1 MKNVIAILL
10 CVLAVSCRMH
20 SVSSELEET
29 LSQAGSNRGELF
41 RVLAHYEEEEDSL
54 KLRAAQFLLEN
65 MAWKAYATG
74 RVVEEYFAFMDSVFR
89 TGHKSEE
96 ELPLIYGQYE
106 RQARYLKEKPV
117 IALDAR
123 TLTADY
129 LIRNIDEAFAVWHR
143 PWNCHLSFDEFCE
156 WILPYRVS
164 GEVPEEWRTLYRE
177 RFEPLL
183 QSDTIRT
190 ARQACT
196 VINNELMKYSI
207 CIPER
212 SVLPVTLPSR
222 LLMNIKFGLCGD
234 YANLAVFAMR
244 SAGIPVGI
252 ETVPYWGRG
261 NGRHT
266 FNVVYDNDSTFH
278 DFSGAEQNPDEHL
291 IRFRHEM
298 PKVYRSTFGKQPSS
312 LAMQRGTEDV
322 PDFFKN
328 PCLEDVTGNYP
339 FIEARDITVPV
350 RRHSDR
356 KFAYLCVYHPEEWI
370 PVAWGRRQGD
380 SVRFQNVC
388 PNIVY
393 HPALYADGK
402 LQLTGHPF
410 LLDTLGHVNVLAPQA
425 STRTCTIGTVYKDAP
440 KLIKLLP
447 SFIGGKIQGANRPD
461 FSDAVTYYTFT
472 ENPTFKYTTVHCGNT
487 KPCKYLRYLLSG
499 QSKGDMADLEFYAKG
514 SDVPLKGKVT
524 GQYKPSLTYSG
535 SGAEAMFDDNP
546 LTFFHTADTL
556 SWGGLELEKPVSVS
570 RIRFIIRSENN
581 GIRKGNEYEL
591 FYMDRDKWV
600 SLGRKIATEDDGLE
614 YRGVPKNALFRWID
628 HTKDISKR
636 IFIIENNKE
645 TWY

>member
-20 SVSSELEET
+20 SASSELEET

-41 RVLAHYEEEEDSL
+41 QVLAHYEEEDSL

-65 MAWKAYATG
+65 MAWKAYTTG

-106 RQARYLKEKPV
+106 RQARYLKEKLV

-143 PWNCHLSFDEFCE
+143 PWNRHLSFDEFCE

-207 CIPER
+207 CIPES

-291 IRFRHEM
+291 IRFCHEM
-298 PKVYRSTFGKQPSS
+298 PKVYRRTFGKQPSS
-312 LAMQRGTEDV
+312 LAMQRGTQDV
-322 PDFFKN
+322 PTFSRI
-328 PCLEDVTGNYP
+328 PVWRMLPATIRLLSPV
-339 FIEARDITVPV
+339 ADITVPV
-350 RRHSDR
+350 EGYSYR
-356 KFAYLCVYHPEEWI
+356 KFAYLCVYHPKQWI

-380 SVRFQNVC
+380 SVRFRNVC

-402 LQLTGHPF
+402 R
-410 LLDTLGHVNVLAPQA
+410 N
-425 STRTCTIGTVYKDAP
+425 
-440 KLIKLLP
+440 
-447 SFIGGKIQGANRPD
+447 
-461 FSDAVTYYTFT
+461 
-472 ENPTFKYTTVHCGNT
+472 
-487 KPCKYLRYLLSG
+487 
-499 QSKGDMADLEFYAKG
+499 
-514 SDVPLKGKVT
+514 
-524 GQYKPSLTYSG
+524 
-535 SGAEAMFDDNP
+535 
-546 LTFFHTADTL
+546 
-556 SWGGLELEKPVSVS
+556 
-570 RIRFIIRSENN
+570 
-581 GIRKGNEYEL
+581 
-591 FYMDRDKWV
+591 
-600 SLGRKIATEDDGLE
+600 
-614 YRGVPKNALFRWID
+614 
-628 HTKDISKR
+628 
-636 IFIIENNKE
+636 
-645 TWY
+645 

>member
-65 MAWKAYATG
+65 MAWKAYTTG

-106 RQARYLKEKPV
+106 RQARYLKEKQV

-143 PWNCHLSFDEFCE
+143 PWNRHLSFDEFCE

-298 PKVYRSTFGKQPSS
+298 PKVYRRTFGKSLHHWPCNAGLRMSPFFSRIPIWRMLPATIRLLKPVTLPYWWRVILTASS
-312 LAMQRGTEDV
+312 PICA
-322 PDFFKN
+322 
-328 PCLEDVTGNYP
+328 
-339 FIEARDITVPV
+339 
-350 RRHSDR
+350 
-356 KFAYLCVYHPEEWI
+356 
-370 PVAWGRRQGD
+370 
-380 SVRFQNVC
+380 
-388 PNIVY
+388 
-393 HPALYADGK
+393 
-402 LQLTGHPF
+402 
-410 LLDTLGHVNVLAPQA
+410 
-425 STRTCTIGTVYKDAP
+425 CTI
-440 KLIKLLP
+440 
-447 SFIGGKIQGANRPD
+447 
-461 FSDAVTYYTFT
+461 
-472 ENPTFKYTTVHCGNT
+472 
-487 KPCKYLRYLLSG
+487 
-499 QSKGDMADLEFYAKG
+499 
-514 SDVPLKGKVT
+514 LK
-524 GQYKPSLTYSG
+524 
-535 SGAEAMFDDNP
+535 
-546 LTFFHTADTL
+546 
-556 SWGGLELEKPVSVS
+556 
-570 RIRFIIRSENN
+570 N
-581 GIRKGNEYEL
+581 G
-591 FYMDRDKWV
+591 F
-600 SLGRKIATEDDGLE
+600 
-614 YRGVPKNALFRWID
+614 P
-628 HTKDISKR
+628 
-636 IFIIENNKE
+636 
-645 TWY
+645 

>member
-164 GEVPEEWRTLYRE
+164 GEVPEEWRTLYQE

-298 PKVYRSTFGKQPSS
+298 PKVYRRTFGKQPSS

-350 RRHSDR
+350 ERHSDR

>member
-350 RRHSDR
+350 ERHSDR

>member
-1 MKNVIAILL
+1 MKGVILILL
-10 CVLAVSCRMH
+10 CMLVASCRMRP
-20 SVSSELEET
+20 VSSGLEET
-29 LSQAGSNRGELF
+29 LSQAGSNRDELF
-41 RVLAHYEEEEDSL
+41 RVLAHYEKEGDSL

-65 MAWKAYATG
+65 MAGKAYATG
-74 RVVEEYFAFMDSVFR
+74 RVVDEYCAFMDSVFR

-96 ELPLIYGQYE
+96 ELPSIYEQYE
-106 RQARYLKEKPV
+106 KQARYLKEEPV
-117 IALDAR
+117 LALDAR

-129 LIRNIDEAFAVWHR
+129 LIRNIDEAFAVWDR
-143 PWNCHLSFDEFCE
+143 PWNRHLSFNEFCE

-196 VINNELMKYSI
+196 VINNELIKYSI
-207 CIPER
+207 CIPEK
-212 SVLPVTLPSR
+212 SVLPVTLPPH

-234 YANLAVFAMR
+234 YANLAMFAMR
-244 SAGIPVGI
+244 AAGIPVGI
-252 ETVPYWGRG
+252 EIVPYWGRG

-266 FNVVYDNDSTFH
+266 FNVVYDSDSTFH

-298 PKVYRSTFGKQPSS
+298 PKVYRQTFGKQPSS
-312 LAMQRGTEDV
+312 LAMQCGNEDV

-350 RRHSDR
+350 EGHSDR
-356 KFAYLCVYHPEEWI
+356 KFAYLCVYHPTQWI

-410 LLDTLGHVNVLAPQA
+410 LLDTLGCVNVLAPQTDTVNCVL
-425 STRTCTIGTVYKDAP
+425 STLYKDAP

-447 SFIGGKIQGANRPD
+447 TFVGGKIQGANRPD

-472 ENPTFKYTTVHCGNT
+472 EQPTFKYTTVDCRNT
-487 KPCKYLRYLLSG
+487 KPCKYLRYLSSDRG
-499 QSKGDMADLEFYAKG
+499 TGNMADVEFYAEG
-514 SDVPLKGKVT
+514 SDVPLKGKVI
-524 GQYKPSLTYSG
+524 GHYKPSLQFFD
-535 SGAEAMFDDNP
+535 SGAEAMFDGDP
-546 LTFFHTADTL
+546 TTFFHTADTL
-556 SWGGLELEKPVSVS
+556 SWGGLELEKPAAVS
-570 RIRFIIRSENN
+570 RIRFIIRSKNN
-581 GIRKGNEYEL
+581 GIRKGSEYEL

-600 SLGRKIATEDDGLE
+600 SLGSQVATEDDRLE
-614 YRGVPKNALFRWID
+614 YKGVPKNALFRWID
-628 HTKDISKR
+628 HTKDNSKR
-636 IFIIENNKE
+636 IFIIENKKE
-645 TWY
+645 VWY

>member
-1 MKNVIAILL
+1 M
-10 CVLAVSCRMH
+10 
-20 SVSSELEET
+20 
-29 LSQAGSNRGELF
+29 
-41 RVLAHYEEEEDSL
+41 
-54 KLRAAQFLLEN
+54 
-65 MAWKAYATG
+65 
-74 RVVEEYFAFMDSVFR
+74 
-89 TGHKSEE
+89 
-96 ELPLIYGQYE
+96 
-106 RQARYLKEKPV
+106 
-117 IALDAR
+117 
-123 TLTADY
+123 
-129 LIRNIDEAFAVWHR
+129 
-143 PWNCHLSFDEFCE
+143 
-156 WILPYRVS
+156 
-164 GEVPEEWRTLYRE
+164 
-177 RFEPLL
+177 

-207 CIPER
+207 CIPES

-298 PKVYRSTFGKQPSS
+298 PKVYRRTFGKQPSS

-339 FIEARDITVPV
+339 FIESRDITVPV
-350 RRHSDR
+350 EGYSDR

-380 SVRFQNVC
+380 SVRFRNVC

-447 SFIGGKIQGANRPD
+447 SFLGGKIQGANRPD

-472 ENPTFKYTTVHCGNT
+472 ENPTFKYTIVHCGKT
-487 KPCKYLRYLLSG
+487 KPCKYLRYLSSDRG
-499 QSKGDMADLEFYAKG
+499 TGNMADLEFYAEG

-524 GQYKPSLTYSG
+524 GQYKPSPTYSG
-535 SGAEAMFDDNP
+535 SGAEAMFDGNP

>member
-298 PKVYRSTFGKQPSS
+298 PKVYRRTFGKQPSS

-350 RRHSDR
+350 ERHSDR

>member
-106 RQARYLKEKPV
+106 RQARYLKEKQV

-143 PWNCHLSFDEFCE
+143 PWNRHLSFDEFCE

-298 PKVYRSTFGKQPSS
+298 PKVYRRTFGKQPSS

-322 PDFFKN
+322 PIFFKN
-328 PCLEDVTGNYP
+328 PYLEDVTGNYP
-339 FIEARDITVPV
+339 FIEARDITVLV
-350 RRHSDR
+350 EGHSDR

-380 SVRFQNVC
+380 SVRFRDVC

-393 HPALYADGK
+393 HPAIYADGK

-410 LLDTLGHVNVLAPQA
+410 LLDTLGHVNVLAPQT
-425 STRTCTIGTVYKDAP
+425 STRTCTIGTIYKDAP

-645 TWY
+645 IWY

>member
-1 MKNVIAILL
+1 MKNVIAVLL

-41 RVLAHYEEEEDSL
+41 RVLTHYEEEGDSL

-74 RVVEEYFAFMDSVFR
+74 RVVEEYCVFMDSVFR
-89 TGHKSEE
+89 TGHKREE

-143 PWNCHLSFDEFCE
+143 PWNRHLSFDEFCE

-207 CIPER
+207 CIPES

-298 PKVYRSTFGKQPSS
+298 PKVYRRTFGKQPSS

-339 FIEARDITVPV
+339 FIESRDITVPV
-350 RRHSDR
+350 EGYSDR

-380 SVRFQNVC
+380 SVRFRNVC

-410 LLDTLGHVNVLAPQA
+410 LLDTLGHVNVLAPLA

-447 SFIGGKIQGANRPD
+447 SFLGGKIQGANRPD

-472 ENPTFKYTTVHCGNT
+472 ENPTFKYTIVHCGKT
-487 KPCKYLRYLLSG
+487 KPCKYLRYLSSDRG
-499 QSKGDMADLEFYAKG
+499 TGNMADLEFYAEG

-524 GQYKPSLTYSG
+524 GQYKPSPTYSG
-535 SGAEAMFDDNP
+535 SGAEAMFDGNP

-556 SWGGLELEKPVSVS
+556 SWGGLELEKPVSVY

>member
-298 PKVYRSTFGKQPSS
+298 PKVYRRTFGKQPSS

-350 RRHSDR
+350 ERHSDR
-356 KFAYLCVYHPEEWI
+356 KFVYLCVYHPEEWI

>member
-41 RVLAHYEEEEDSL
+41 RVLAHYEEEGDSL

-143 PWNCHLSFDEFCE
+143 PWNRHLSFDEFCE
-156 WILPYRVS
+156 WILPYRIS

-350 RRHSDR
+350 GRHSDR

-499 QSKGDMADLEFYAKG
+499 QSKGDMADLEFYAEG

-524 GQYKPSLTYSG
+524 GQYKPSPTYSG

>member
-65 MAWKAYATG
+65 MAWKAYTTG

-106 RQARYLKEKPV
+106 RQARYLKEKLV

-339 FIEARDITVPV
+339 FIESRDITVPV
-350 RRHSDR
+350 EGYSDR

-380 SVRFQNVC
+380 SVRFRNVC

-447 SFIGGKIQGANRPD
+447 SFLGGKIQGANRPD

-472 ENPTFKYTTVHCGNT
+472 ENPTFKYTIVHCGKT
-487 KPCKYLRYLLSG
+487 KPCKYLRYLSSDRG
-499 QSKGDMADLEFYAKG
+499 TGNMADLEFYAEG

-524 GQYKPSLTYSG
+524 GQYKPSPTYSG
-535 SGAEAMFDDNP
+535 SGAEAMFDGNP

>member
-65 MAWKAYATG
+65 MAWKAYTTG

-106 RQARYLKEKPV
+106 RQARYLKEKQV

-143 PWNCHLSFDEFCE
+143 PWNRHLSFDEFCE

-298 PKVYRSTFGKQPSS
+298 PKVYRRTFGKQPSS

-322 PDFFKN
+322 PIFFKN
-328 PCLEDVTGNYP
+328 PYLEDVTGNYP
-339 FIEARDITVPV
+339 FIEARDITVLV
-350 RRHSDR
+350 GRHSDR

-393 HPALYADGK
+393 HPAIYADGK

-410 LLDTLGHVNVLAPQA
+410 LLDTLGHVNVLAPQT

-591 FYMDRDKWV
+591 FYMNCDLWV
-600 SLGRKIATEDDGLE
+600 SLGRKVATEDDRLE
-614 YRGVPKNALFRWID
+614 YRNIPKNALLKWVD

-636 IFIIENNKE
+636 IFVIENNKE
-645 TWY
+645 IWY

>member
-20 SVSSELEET
+20 SASSELEET

-106 RQARYLKEKPV
+106 RQARYLKEKLV

-129 LIRNIDEAFAVWHR
+129 LIRNIDEAFTVWHR
-143 PWNCHLSFDEFCE
+143 PWNRHLSFDEFCE

-207 CIPER
+207 CIPES

-298 PKVYRSTFGKQPSS
+298 PKVYRRTFGKQPSS

-339 FIEARDITVPV
+339 FIESRDITVPV
-350 RRHSDR
+350 EGYSDR

-499 QSKGDMADLEFYAKG
+499 QSKGDMADLEFYAEG

-535 SGAEAMFDDNP
+535 SGAEAMFDGNP

-614 YRGVPKNALFRWID
+614 YRGVPKLSLI
-628 HTKDISKR
+628 HI
-636 IFIIENNKE
+636 
-645 TWY
+645 

>member
-41 RVLAHYEEEEDSL
+41 RVLTHYEEEGDSL

-143 PWNCHLSFDEFCE
+143 PWNRHLSFDEFCE
-156 WILPYRVS
+156 WILPYRIS

-298 PKVYRSTFGKQPSS
+298 PKVYRRTFGKQPSS

-350 RRHSDR
+350 GRHSDR

-487 KPCKYLRYLLSG
+487 KPCKYLRYLPSG
-499 QSKGDMADLEFYAKG
+499 QSKGDMADLEFYAEG

-524 GQYKPSLTYSG
+524 GQYKPSPTYSG

-546 LTFFHTADTL
+546 LTFFHTADTQG
-556 SWGGLELEKPVSVS
+556 WGGLELEKPVAVS

-591 FYMDRDKWV
+591 FYMNCDLWV
-600 SLGRKIATEDDGLE
+600 SLGRKVATEDDRLE
-614 YRGVPKNALFRWID
+614 YRNIPKNALLKWVD

-636 IFIIENNKE
+636 IFVIENNKE
-645 TWY
+645 IWY

>member
-20 SVSSELEET
+20 SASSELEET

-41 RVLAHYEEEEDSL
+41 QVLAHYEEEDSL

-65 MAWKAYATG
+65 MAWKAYTTG

-106 RQARYLKEKPV
+106 RQARYLKEKLV

-123 TLTADY
+123 TLTAGY

-143 PWNCHLSFDEFCE
+143 PWNRHLSFDEFCE

-207 CIPER
+207 CIPES

-298 PKVYRSTFGKQPSS
+298 PKVYRRTFGKQPSS

-339 FIEARDITVPV
+339 FIESRDITVPV
-350 RRHSDR
+350 EGYSDR

-380 SVRFQNVC
+380 SVRFRNVC

-447 SFIGGKIQGANRPD
+447 SFLGGKIQGANRPD

-472 ENPTFKYTTVHCGNT
+472 ENPTFKYTIVHCGKT
-487 KPCKYLRYLLSG
+487 KPCK
-499 QSKGDMADLEFYAKG
+499 
-514 SDVPLKGKVT
+514 
-524 GQYKPSLTYSG
+524 
-535 SGAEAMFDDNP
+535 
-546 LTFFHTADTL
+546 
-556 SWGGLELEKPVSVS
+556 
-570 RIRFIIRSENN
+570 
-581 GIRKGNEYEL
+581 
-591 FYMDRDKWV
+591 
-600 SLGRKIATEDDGLE
+600 
-614 YRGVPKNALFRWID
+614 
-628 HTKDISKR
+628 
-636 IFIIENNKE
+636 
-645 TWY
+645 

>member
-65 MAWKAYATG
+65 MAWKAYTTG

-106 RQARYLKEKPV
+106 RQARYLKEKQV

-143 PWNCHLSFDEFCE
+143 PWNRHLSFDEFCE

-207 CIPER
+207 CIPES

-298 PKVYRSTFGKQPSS
+298 PKVYRRTFGKQPSS

-339 FIEARDITVPV
+339 FIESRDITVPV
-350 RRHSDR
+350 EGYSDR

-380 SVRFQNVC
+380 SVRFRNVC

-447 SFIGGKIQGANRPD
+447 SFLGGKIQGANRPD

-472 ENPTFKYTTVHCGNT
+472 ENPTFKYTIVHCGKT
-487 KPCKYLRYLLSG
+487 KPCKYLRYLSSDRG
-499 QSKGDMADLEFYAKG
+499 TGNMADLEFYAEG

-524 GQYKPSLTYSG
+524 GQYKPSPTYSG
-535 SGAEAMFDDNP
+535 SGAEAMFDGNP